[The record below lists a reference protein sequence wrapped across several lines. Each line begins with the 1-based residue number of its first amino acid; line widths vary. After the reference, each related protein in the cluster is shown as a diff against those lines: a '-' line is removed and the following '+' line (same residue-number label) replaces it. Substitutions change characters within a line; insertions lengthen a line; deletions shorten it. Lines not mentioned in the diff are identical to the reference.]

1 MRIKRTI
8 AIPPRSANNL
18 NGERREGGREC
29 IIMQMLTRII
39 ISDSLS
45 SLTTP
50 IISIIIILNK
60 SLSLLDQEGIFQ
72 DPTLP

>member
-1 MRIKRTI
+1 
-8 AIPPRSANNL
+8 
-18 NGERREGGREC
+18 
-29 IIMQMLTRII
+29 MQMLTRII